1 MLIDEYDNVA
11 NTILTRH
18 GEQAYQSFTHDEG
31 LYRSFFA
38 ALKAGIEAGGIERLF
53 VTGVSPITM
62 DDVTSCFNIGANISL
77 RPGFNEM
84 LGFTEAEVRGLLE
97 TYRDH
102 GAFDRDID
110 ATLELMREWYDG
122 YRFARQ
128 AETSVYNTAMVLY
141 FLRNSIPNKPPPD
154 ELIDHNV
161 GIDYGKLRHLLVVNR
176 QAAARQ
182 ADLNGN
188 FDMLRDIIADGR
200 AKTRISISFPLQ
212 RLADRKNFLSLLYY
226 TSEPMK

>member
-1 MLIDEYDNVA
+1 MSDWIHSPTAIRGKLNDLFVHVRDLDIPLYVLIDEYDNFA

-31 LYRSFFA
+31 FYRSFFA
-38 ALKAGIEAGGIERLF
+38 TLKAGTEAGGIERLF

-62 DDVTSCFNIGANISL
+62 DDVTSGFNIGANISL
-77 RPGFNEM
+77 EPGFNEM

-102 GAFDRDID
+102 RAFDRDID

-128 AETSVYNTAMVLY
+128 AGTSVYNTAMVLY
-141 FLRNSIPNKPPPD
+141 FLSEPIPNKPLPD

-161 GIDYGKLRHLLVVNR
+161 RIDYG
-176 QAAARQ
+176 
-182 ADLNGN
+182 N
-188 FDMLRDIIADGR
+188 FG
-200 AKTRISISFPLQ
+200 ISSW
-212 RLADRKNFLSLLYY
+212 
-226 TSEPMK
+226 